1 MYLFVVYLTMP
12 SVILVTPRKITRRL
26 CNVNWKRY
34 KNHSLIW
41 VSRNIDKF
49 SWIDWG
55 KPRRTLVRI
64 FDVPAEIRKKT
75 LPENKNNTSWVKL
88 LSQYN
93 LYEEQVRHLWTVT
106 WLNAQVEAWVCG
118 RSLAGIAGSNSAEVM
133 DVRPVVFVACCVG
146 SDHCYGL
153 ITGSE

>member
-64 FDVPAEIRKKT
+64 FDVPAEIRKK
-75 LPENKNNTSWVKL
+75 NTSWKQKQHKL
-88 LSQYN
+88 SKVAQPV
-93 LYEEQVRHLWTVT
+93 QSVRRASASFMDSNVAERASWGVGLWP
-106 WLNAQVEAWVCG
+106 LACRDCG
-118 RSLAGIAGSNSAEVM
+118 FEFRRGHGCSSRCV
-133 DVRPVVFVACCVG
+133 CCVL
-146 SDHCYGL
+146 CR
-153 ITGSE
+153 